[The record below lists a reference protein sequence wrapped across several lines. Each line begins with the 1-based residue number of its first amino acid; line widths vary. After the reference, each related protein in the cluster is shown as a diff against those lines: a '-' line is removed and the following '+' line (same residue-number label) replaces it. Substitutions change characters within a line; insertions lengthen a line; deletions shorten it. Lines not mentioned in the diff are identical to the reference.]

1 MWAIPDINI
10 ASNSDSRI
18 TLRVDPMQVL
28 FNGTSNGANMGLQ
41 ICPGFS
47 RLTMLRSIGPPQF
60 YYGDELEF
68 EKVNGRMKA
77 THG

>member
-1 MWAIPDINI
+1 
-10 ASNSDSRI
+10 
-18 TLRVDPMQVL
+18 MQVL